1 MLWLLVT
8 LGLMSC
14 LGSEGETLTVR
25 EPVVG
30 KISAGETLKFRL
42 TLPKGQRTSVTLMPL
57 DGDADLFVLLPPI
70 TSINQTPFK
79 STNVALQ
86 VERVIL
92 PAQPKETE
100 AAVCV
105 VGVTETQFVL
115 SVRWTKHK
123 FAVEPSKT
131 ALADIEWQEV
141 SFSESA
147 ILGALTVANKTP
159 TWFEVTVKSVGI
171 DASKMNLPASF
182 VLGPKGKRYLGW
194 VALKPDSQVVVTFQR
209 TPKADAFLIAD
220 CVSRLVAGIG
230 ISPEIDIAI
239 DDLMPNLK
247 PLLAVAQPLR
257 EGDWKRAGTMLI
269 ATLRRSP
276 QTLTALHNFLQR
288 TGIRLPRDVFG
299 SRIASGFGAIS
310 AVISAM
316 SAINLPKQERIVL
329 TVR

>member
-1 MLWLLVT
+1 MVWLLVT
-8 LGLMSC
+8 LGLIWGLS
-14 LGSEGETLTVR
+14 SEPENLTAHK
-25 EPVVG
+25 PIVG
-30 KISAGETLKFRL
+30 KVSAGETLKFKL

-57 DGDADLFVLLPPI
+57 DGDADLFVLLPPSA
-70 TSINQTPFK
+70 SISQTPFK

-92 PAQPKETE
+92 PAQTKETE
-100 AAVCV
+100 AIVCV
-105 VGVTETQFVL
+105 VGATETQFVL
-115 SVRWTKHK
+115 SARWTKHK

-131 ALADIEWQEV
+131 FLAEIEWQEV

-159 TWFEVTVKSVGI
+159 TWFEVTVKPVGI
-171 DASKMNLPASF
+171 DASKVSLPASF
-182 VLGPKGKRYLGW
+182 VLGPKGRRYLGW
-194 VALKPDSQVVVTFQR
+194 IALKPDSQIVVTFQR

-220 CVSRLVAGIG
+220 CVSRLVAGVG

-257 EGDWKRAGTMLI
+257 EGDWKRAGAMLI

-288 TGIRLPRDVFG
+288 TGIRMPRDVFG

-316 SAINLPKQERIVL
+316 SAINLPKQERVIL